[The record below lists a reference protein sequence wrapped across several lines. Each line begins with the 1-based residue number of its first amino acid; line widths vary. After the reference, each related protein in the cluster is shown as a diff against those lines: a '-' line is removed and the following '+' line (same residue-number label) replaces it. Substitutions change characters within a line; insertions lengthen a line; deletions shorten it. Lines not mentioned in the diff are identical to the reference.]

1 MMARSGVYAF
11 RVDTEEEW
19 VARPAD
25 LPPYRPPQQP
35 PRQWARLHVEQVM
48 PLLERFGRI
57 CVELCFWLFVN
68 VCGLSGEASC
78 I

>member
-1 MMARSGVYAF
+1 MMAQNGMYAF

-25 LPPYRPPQQP
+25 LPPYRPPRQP
-35 PRQWARLHVEQVM
+35 PRQRARLHVEQVT

-57 CVELCFWLFVN
+57 CVECLWLFVN
-68 VCGLSGEASC
+68 IFGLSGEASC